1 MESLKKYNI
10 ITENIEIMKNIELTE
25 EQVRE
30 AFKKAKSDEA
40 KETLAALFPDIAKEL
55 TKKKPTLDDYT
66 SITSY
71 KDACEA
77 LGIRPLLES
86 GEFQLWDTENGLYS
100 CKAPKHII
108 ALMKLEVISR
118 ALWGKNWQPKP
129 DAEGSKIFYW
139 PWFALWT
146 KGDIDG
152 IAADKKGA
160 LLSADAYGGADAG
173 FGCLGANGRSS
184 DSHAFFGFRLCQ
196 ETKEQALYFGG
207 RNFVKL
213 WAEYLRFN
221 FATGDFIT
229 ND

>member
-1 MESLKKYNI
+1 MA
-10 ITENIEIMKNIELTE
+10 NIEIMKKIELTE
-25 EQVRE
+25 EQVRA
-30 AFKKAKSDEA
+30 AFEKAQSDKA

-71 KDACEA
+71 EDACEA
-77 LGIRPLLES
+77 LGVRPLLES

-100 CKAPKHII
+100 CKVPKHII

-146 KGDIDG
+146 KGEIDG
-152 IAADKKGA
+152 IAADKKVA
-160 LLSADAYGGADAG
+160 LLSAFAIYGANAG
-173 FGCLGANGRSS
+173 VGCLGATYRSS
-184 DSHAFFGFRLCQ
+184 SSYATLGLRLCQ
-196 ETKEQALYFGG
+196 ETAEKAKYFGG
-207 RNFVKL
+207 RNFINL
-213 WAEYLRFN
+213 WAEYLQIN
-221 FATGDFIT
+221 FTTGDFIT

>member
-1 MESLKKYNI
+1 
-10 ITENIEIMKNIELTE
+10 MKTIELKE
-25 EQVRE
+25 EQVRA
-30 AFKKAKSDEA
+30 AFKKAQSDEV
-40 KETLAALFPDIAKEL
+40 KETLTALFPDIAKEL

-77 LGIRPLLES
+77 LGVRPLLES
-86 GEFQLWDTENGLYS
+86 GEFQLWDTENGLFS
-100 CKAPKHII
+100 CKVPKHII

-146 KGDIDG
+146 KGEIDG
-152 IAADKKGA
+152 MAADKKVALVSAYAYDGA
-160 LLSADAYGGADAG
+160 GAG
-173 FGCLGANGRSS
+173 FGCLTADYRSS
-184 DSHAFFGFRLCQ
+184 VAGARVGFRLCQ

-213 WAEYLRFN
+213 WAEYLQFN
-221 FATGDFIT
+221 FATGDFII
-229 ND
+229 DE

>member
-1 MESLKKYNI
+1 M
-10 ITENIEIMKNIELTE
+10 IELKE
-25 EQVRE
+25 EQVRQ
-30 AFKKAKSDEA
+30 AFKEAKSDEV
-40 KETLAALFPDIAKEL
+40 KETLTALFPDIAKEL

-71 KDACEA
+71 EDACEA
-77 LGIRPLLES
+77 LGVRPLLES

-100 CKAPKHII
+100 CKVPKHII

-146 KGDIDG
+146 KDEINDMD
-152 IAADKKGA
+152 ADKKGA
-160 LLSADAYGGADAG
+160 LLSALASTGAADGFGYLTADNRSSSSDAG
-173 FGCLGANGRSS
+173 L
-184 DSHAFFGFRLCQ
+184 GFRLCQ
-196 ETKEQALYFGG
+196 ETEEKAKYFGG
-207 RNFVKL
+207 QNFVKL

-221 FATGDFIT
+221 FMTGEFLIPE
-229 ND
+229 